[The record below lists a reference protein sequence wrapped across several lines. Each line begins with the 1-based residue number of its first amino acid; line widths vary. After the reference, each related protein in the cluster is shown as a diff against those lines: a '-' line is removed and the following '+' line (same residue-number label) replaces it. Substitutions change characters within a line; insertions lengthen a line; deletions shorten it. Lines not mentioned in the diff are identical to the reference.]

1 MIKITLSEVFLASV
15 QVLDLY
21 GWLGTYK
28 DKKKKAFS
36 LRDLA
41 LLECREGDYEQ
52 SKLFFYW
59 HMLSLCCCVVTY
71 RYYLWE
77 TRKTIMPCSVNP

>member
-28 DKKKKAFS
+28 DKKKKS
-36 LRDLA
+36 
-41 LLECREGDYEQ
+41 
-52 SKLFFYW
+52 FF
-59 HMLSLCCCVVTY
+59 LKRS
-71 RYYLWE
+71 
-77 TRKTIMPCSVNP
+77 CSA

>member
-28 DKKKKAFS
+28 DKKKKKKK
-36 LRDLA
+36 
-41 LLECREGDYEQ
+41 G
-52 SKLFFYW
+52 FF
-59 HMLSLCCCVVTY
+59 LKRPRSA
-71 RYYLWE
+71 
-77 TRKTIMPCSVNP
+77 